1 MPSPSRL
8 AALVIAALLP
18 LTSLAQETASSGEE
32 PTTSPPVE
40 DGCWYA
46 AAGLGASLP
55 MHRDVKASYP
65 GFIFEGSMGYRAT
78 RHLALELG
86 VGRFTL
92 TGCDDRGFHC
102 GGSSVPTVG
111 AWSLLAAVKPV
122 LPFKFG
128 QLYAVGGAGAYLFES
143 VVPGAFVGGGA
154 LLRIA
159 PGTHLGVEAKYF
171 AAALKVPAAPS
182 CFWCQPPTVE
192 PAHTVRL
199 DSLLVMAGLWASL

>member
-8 AALVIAALLP
+8 AALALAALLP
-18 LTSLAQETASSGEE
+18 LASFAQEAASSGEE

-40 DGCWYA
+40 DGFWYTA
-46 AAGLGASLP
+46 ARLGAALP
-55 MHRDVKASYP
+55 VHRDLKDNYP
-65 GFIFEGSMGYRAT
+65 GFIFEGSTGYQAT

-86 VGRFTL
+86 LGYFSL

-102 GGSSVPTVG
+102 GDSSVPGVG
-111 AWSLLAAVKPV
+111 AWSALAAAKAV
-122 LPFKFG
+122 LPFKIG
-128 QLYAVGGAGAYLFES
+128 QLYAVGGAGAYLFRS

-154 LLRIA
+154 LVRVA

-171 AAALKVPAAPS
+171 AAALKVPAAPG

-199 DSLLVMAGLWASL
+199 DSLLVMAGIWASL